1 MCSTH
6 MHVLQANNNNNL
18 FQIKIVLY
26 IIYKNNHIYSFNIIN
41 NECKTIRN
49 FFFFFGKKVSKT
61 IHN

>member
-1 MCSTH
+1 
-6 MHVLQANNNNNL
+6 MHVLQANNNNK

-49 FFFFFGKKVSKT
+49 FFFFFFEKKVSKT